1 MIDQPLNI
9 SACTTARSLKDLKT
23 TWLPLP
29 LEFATGLIRAGAQIG
44 CTAQQNLIAP
54 ERKFYHT
61 LAIDFMT
68 GRAVSIER
76 KHA

>member
-1 MIDQPLNI
+1 M
-9 SACTTARSLKDLKT
+9 
-23 TWLPLP
+23 P